1 MVEPFHD
8 FHTHADV
15 GEANQSLVDG
25 VGVKTEF
32 QHGHDNM
39 GGILDR
45 CGVQERNAVGELVD
59 SEKSMIVFG
68 GVGNR
73 IGGLRTTPG
82 YFLQVVVFGKGEEG
96 VEFGVVVVEDQFGGM
111 LKEFEFL
118 DGLLRLVLE
127 KLGVGHADIGQ
138 DADGGSDD
146 VGEGLHLVGFGDAG
160 FEDGQVMVFRHAPD
174 REGHADLGVVAVG
187 TSHDEEVVVEHSVE
201 PFFDNGFAI
210 RAGDA
215 DDGVVELGA
224 VVLGEGLQ
232 GGESVVHNEEIAL
245 RVEVGGGGV
254 GDHKVVHA
262 VAGQFGDVSVAVVLA
277 GLEGEEE
284 GLVGFADFPAV
295 EAQAGDVDSVIADD
309 ALQRVDYMGN
319 IGNGHF
325 Q

>member
-8 FHTHADV
+8 FHAHADV
-15 GEANQSLVDG
+15 GEANQPLVDG

-45 CGVQERNAVGELVD
+45 SGIQERNAVGELVD

-73 IGGLRTTPG
+73 VDRLRTAPG

-96 VEFGVVVVEDQFGGM
+96 VEFGVVVVEDQFGGVF
-111 LKEFEFL
+111 KEFELL

-146 VGEGLHLVGFGDAG
+146 VGEGLHLIGFGDAG

-174 REGHADLGVVAVG
+174 RKGHADLGVVAVG
-187 TSHDEEVVVEHSVE
+187 TSYDEEVVVEHSVK
-201 PFFDNGFAI
+201 PLFDDGFAI
-210 RAGDA
+210 GTRDA

-232 GGESVVHNEEIAL
+232 GGESVIHNEEIAL

-262 VAGQFGDVSVAVVLA
+262 SAGQFGDVVVPVVLS
-277 GLEGEEE
+277 GLEGKEE
-284 GLVGFADFPAV
+284 GLVGFADFSAV
-295 EAQAGDVDSVIADD
+295 VAQAGDIDPVIADD

-319 IGNGHF
+319 FGNGHF

>member
-8 FHTHADV
+8 FHAHADV
-15 GEANQSLVDG
+15 GEANQPLVDG

-45 CGVQERNAVGELVD
+45 SGVQERDAVGELVD

-73 IGGLRTTPG
+73 VDRLRTAPG

-96 VEFGVVVVEDQFGGM
+96 VEFGVVVVEDQFGGVF
-111 LKEFEFL
+111 KEFEFL

-160 FEDGQVMVFRHAPD
+160 FEDGQVMVLRHAPD

-201 PFFDNGFAI
+201 PLFDNGFAI

-232 GGESVVHNEEIAL
+232 GGEGIAHNEEISL

-254 GDHKVVHA
+254 GDHKVVYA
-262 VAGQFGDVSVAVVLA
+262 GAGQFRDVAMAVVLA
-277 GLEGEEE
+277 SLEGEEE
-284 GLVGFADFPAV
+284 SLVGFVHLATV
-295 EAQAGDVDSVIADD
+295 VAQASDIDPVIADD